1 MTAATFRNQERN
13 YATQAHI
20 STYAQGTSLF
30 FLHASLL
37 YIYYHKEE
45 ARLCVFTRHV
55 HKSKIWRRKL

>member
-30 FLHASLL
+30 FACIFII
-37 YIYYHKEE
+37 YI
-45 ARLCVFTRHV
+45 LP
-55 HKSKIWRRKL
+55 